1 MQKQKKKKSDKMKV
15 EKVFLVSPRGFCA
28 GVKRAVE
35 VVEDCLKLFGSP
47 VYVKHEIVHNKRVVE
62 DLEKKGAVTIEDL
75 NDVPENSVVV
85 FSAHGSPPKHYELAK
100 KRNLKVIDATCP
112 LVTKVHLEVK
122 NFAKEGFKIIYIC
135 HKNHIEAKGVMAEL
149 KEGIY
154 PVETIEDI
162 QKLEIGKPQKLVYLS
177 QTTLSVNE
185 TKKIIEAVKKKYPY
199 ITDPPKEDICYA
211 TTNRQKAVKE
221 LVKKVDLILIIGSK
235 TSSNSQRLK
244 ETALSHGKKAFLV
257 GRIED
262 LKEEWFEGI
271 KNVGI
276 SAGASSPEKVVEE
289 IVDYF
294 LNKGAKKEQLLIL
307 EEKMQ
312 FVEPFELTKMKK
324 EKK

>member
-1 MQKQKKKKSDKMKV
+1 MKLNFGDFLEV
-15 EKVFLVSPRGFCA
+15 KKVFLVSPRGFCA

-62 DLEKKGAVTIEDL
+62 DLEKKGAITIEDL
-75 NDVPENSVVV
+75 NEVPENSVVV
-85 FSAHGSPPKHYELAK
+85 FSAHGSPPEHYELAK

-135 HKNHIEAKGVMAEL
+135 HKNHIEAQGVIAEL

-154 PVETIEDI
+154 PVENPEDV
-162 QKLEIGKPQKLVYLS
+162 QALDIGQPQKLVYLS
-177 QTTLSVNE
+177 QTTLSVDE
-185 TKKIIEAVKKKYPY
+185 TQKTIQAIKKKFPF
-199 ITDPPKEDICYA
+199 IVDPPKEDICYA
-211 TTNRQKAVKE
+211 TTNRQKAIKE
-221 LVKKVDLILIIGSK
+221 LVQKVDLVLVVGSK

-244 ETALSHGKKAFLV
+244 ETAIAHGKKAFLV
-257 GRIED
+257 DGVND
-262 LKEEWFEGI
+262 LQEEWFDGV
-271 KNVGI
+271 KKVGI

-289 IVDYF
+289 IVDF
-294 LNKGAKKEQLLIL
+294 FVSNGTEKEQLLIL

-324 EKK
+324 EKS